1 MRILLTSVCCGVVF
15 LPISNLGAFANTTVE
30 LPEQLLTSNNRMPN
44 GDRQSTIT
52 VKQDYLAQNQWT
64 TESTSLSPKMA
75 QTDRETEEVADSS
88 WTDPGAKRD
97 EVKEVKFKLQELSN
111 RNFTPNRGAPA
122 LTIANP
128 YGFGADR
135 GFYSSL
141 SYQTDTRFGNDSDGD
156 ATMGFGFGVGD
167 ARKAVGAE
175 LSYTL
180 ASFGNNRDF
189 GTGGFNLKV
198 HRQLSEGWGVAA
210 GWNSFLSVG
219 DDNDLQD
226 SLYLT
231 TSKIFKTRENL
242 DSAFSR
248 IAATIGVGNGQFR
261 TESAIEDDEEQ
272 FNVFGSLAFRVAS
285 PVSFVTEWTGQDL
298 ALGLSAS
305 PFRTIPV
312 TINVGVRDLT
322 GAGDGARFVAGVG
335 TSF

>member
-1 MRILLTSVCCGVVF
+1 MRILLTSVCCSVVF
-15 LPISNLGAFANTTVE
+15 LPISGLSSLANTTEE
-30 LPEQLLTSNNRMPN
+30 LPEKLISLNTQTTN
-44 GDRQSTIT
+44 GDRQIT
-52 VKQDYLAQNQWT
+52 VINKQDYLAQTQWT
-64 TESTSLSPKMA
+64 TDSTVLSSEVA
-75 QTDRETEEVADSS
+75 QTEKEVADGS
-88 WTDPGAKRD
+88 WNSDAKRD
-97 EVKEVKFKLQELSN
+97 EAEEVKFKLQELSN

-128 YGFGADR
+128 YGFGTDR

-141 SYQTDTRFGNDSDGD
+141 SYQTDTRLGTDSDGD

-189 GTGGFNLKV
+189 GTGGFNAKV
-198 HRQLSEGWGVAA
+198 HRQLGQGWGVAA
-210 GWNSFLSVG
+210 GWNSFISVG

-226 SLYLT
+226 SLYLVT
-231 TSKIFKTRENL
+231 TKIFKTRENL

-248 IAATIGVGNGQFR
+248 IAATVGVGNGQFR

-272 FNVFGSLAFRVAS
+272 FNVFGSLAFRVAP

-312 TINVGVRDLT
+312 TINIGVRDLT

>member
-1 MRILLTSVCCGVVF
+1 MRILITSVCCSVVF
-15 LPISNLGAFANTTVE
+15 LPISGHSSLANTTDK
-30 LPEQLLTSNNRMPN
+30 LPGKLISSNTQTTN
-44 GDRQSTIT
+44 GDRQIAGIN
-52 VKQDYLAQNQWT
+52 KQDYLAQTQWT
-64 TESTSLSPKMA
+64 TDSTVLSSEVA
-75 QTDRETEEVADSS
+75 QTKKEADSS
-88 WTDPGAKRD
+88 WNSDAKSD
-97 EVKEVKFKLQELSN
+97 EAEEVKFKLQELSN
-111 RNFTPNRGAPA
+111 RNFTPNRGSPA

-128 YGFGADR
+128 YGFGSDQ

-141 SYQTDTRFGNDSDGD
+141 SYQTDTRLGNDSDGD
-156 ATMGFGFGVGD
+156 ATMGFGVGVGD
-167 ARKAVGAE
+167 SRKAVGAE

-189 GTGGFNLKV
+189 GTGGFNAKV
-198 HRQLSEGWGVAA
+198 HRQLGNGWGVAA

-226 SLYLT
+226 SLYLVT
-231 TSKIFKTRENL
+231 TKIFKTRENL

-248 IAATIGVGNGQFR
+248 VAATVGVGNGQFR

-272 FNVFGSLAFRVAS
+272 FNVFGSLAFRVAP
-285 PVSFVTEWTGQDL
+285 PVSFITEWTGQDL

-312 TINVGVRDLT
+312 TINIGVRDLT